1 MNIGFLEAMGTGQ
14 FYSCLIL
21 HDVDLIPEYD
31 ENVYSCPESGRP
43 RQLAFAMS
51 YNKYKLIDFDYVRV
65 SCYVTL

>member
-51 YNKYKLIDFDYVRV
+51 YNKYK
-65 SCYVTL
+65 